1 MKNCTLI
8 KCGDYLSEKA
18 ALNER
23 PKAIIFLAAT
33 AVMWSLGGLLIK
45 SINAHPLAI
54 AGVRSGISA
63 VIMLITAGRPK
74 FNWSLA
80 QIGAALSYVGM
91 VTLFVAAT
99 KNTTAANAILIQ
111 YTAPVYV
118 IFLSAW
124 LLKEKVNL
132 FDWVTVIIVM
142 AGMAMFFIDDISM
155 GGMLGN
161 VLAAG
166 SGISFAVFTVFMRMQ
181 KEGSPLESVILG
193 NLLTALIGLP
203 FLFTNL
209 LDTRGWLYLTVLG
222 TLQLGIP
229 YILYSKAIKHVT
241 ALEASLIPV
250 IEPILNPV
258 WVYIF
263 LGEAPGSWALA
274 GGIIVIAAVTVRCVI
289 PLRRHAS
296 HIDPAE

>member
-1 MKNCTLI
+1 M
-8 KCGDYLSEKA
+8 SEKA

-23 PKAIIFLAAT
+23 PKAIILLVVT

-45 SINAHPLAI
+45 SIDAHPLAI
-54 AGVRSGISA
+54 AGVRSAISA
-63 VIMLITAGRPK
+63 VIIVIATGRPK
-74 FNWSLA
+74 LNWSPA
-80 QIGAALSYVGM
+80 QIGAALSYAGM

-142 AGMAMFFIDDISM
+142 AGMVMFFIDDISI

-161 VLAAG
+161 ILAAG
-166 SGISFAVFTVFMRMQ
+166 SGISLAVFTIFMRMQ
-181 KEGSPLESVILG
+181 KEGSPIGSVILG

-203 FLFTNL
+203 FLFSNMP
-209 LDTRGWLYLTVLG
+209 DSRDWLYLTVLG

-229 YILYSKAIKHVT
+229 YIFYSTAIKHVT

-258 WVYIF
+258 WVYMF

-274 GGIIVIAAVTVRCVI
+274 GGIIVITAVTVRCVV

-296 HIDPAE
+296 ADSTAK

>member
-124 LLKEKVNL
+124 LLKEKGEPVRL
-132 FDWVTVIIVM
+132 GDGYYRDGWHGHVFYRRYKYGRY
-142 AGMAMFFIDDISM
+142 AGECSCCGKRDLIC
-155 GGMLGN
+155 
-161 VLAAG
+161 
-166 SGISFAVFTVFMRMQ
+166 SFY
-181 KEGSPLESVILG
+181 
-193 NLLTALIGLP
+193 GLHADAKGRIP
-203 FLFTNL
+203 VGVGDPREPSDRTYRVAFLFTNL

-222 TLQLGIP
+222 TFQLGLP

>member
-1 MKNCTLI
+1 MRNKRFFLKTNGDFMK
-8 KCGDYLSEKA
+8 KEA

-23 PKAIIFLAAT
+23 PKAIILLVAT

-45 SINAHPLAI
+45 SIEAHALAI
-54 AGVRSGISA
+54 AGVRSAISTIIIIIA
-63 VIMLITAGRPK
+63 TGRPK
-74 FNWSLA
+74 FDWSAA
-80 QIGAALSYVGM
+80 QTGAALSYAGM
-91 VTLFVAAT
+91 VILFVAAT

-124 LLKEKVNL
+124 LLKEKVDL

-142 AGMAMFFIDDISM
+142 AGMVMFFIDDLGM

-161 VLAAG
+161 ILAAG
-166 SGISFAVFTVFMRMQ
+166 SGISFAAFTICMRMQ
-181 KEGSPLESVILG
+181 KDGSPISSVILG
-193 NLLTALIGLP
+193 NLLTALIGVP
-203 FLFTNL
+203 FLFSNMP
-209 LDTRGWLYLTVLG
+209 DARGWLYLAVLG

-229 YILYSKAIKHVT
+229 YILYSTAIKHVT

-263 LGEAPGSWALA
+263 LGEAPGKWALA
-274 GGIIVIAAVTVRCVI
+274 GGMTVITAVTVRCVV
-289 PLRRHAS
+289 PLRSHAS
-296 HIDPAE
+296 RGHS

>member
-1 MKNCTLI
+1 M
-8 KCGDYLSEKA
+8 
-18 ALNER
+18 
-23 PKAIIFLAAT
+23 
-33 AVMWSLGGLLIK
+33 
-45 SINAHPLAI
+45 
-54 AGVRSGISA
+54 
-63 VIMLITAGRPK
+63 
-74 FNWSLA
+74 
-80 QIGAALSYVGM
+80 
-91 VTLFVAAT
+91 
-99 KNTTAANAILIQ
+99 
-111 YTAPVYV
+111 

-209 LDTRGWLYLTVLG
+209 LDTRGWLASDCAGHV
-222 TLQLGIP
+222 QLGLRIS
-229 YILYSKAIKHVT
+229 LFKGNKACHGT
-241 ALEASLIPV
+241 
-250 IEPILNPV
+250 
-258 WVYIF
+258 
-263 LGEAPGSWALA
+263 
-274 GGIIVIAAVTVRCVI
+274 
-289 PLRRHAS
+289 
-296 HIDPAE
+296 